1 MFSSVRERF
10 QARVVQ
16 GGLFVDTRLS
26 FSAYRDGSRHRT
38 ASGELLQ
45 RCAEPTTAQ
54 LGRRDACHKILDL
67 ARGCSDL
74 LARSVEDRPDLAL
87 GSATEPSQVR
97 PGALQHPEV
106 VSEFLRSALSLPV
119 S

>member
-1 MFSSVRERF
+1 MFSSVREGF

-54 LGRRDACHKILDL
+54 LGRRDTCHQILDL
-67 ARGCSDL
+67 ARGCPDL

-87 GSATEPSQVR
+87 GSATQPSQV
-97 PGALQHPEV
+97 PPA
-106 VSEFLRSALSLPV
+106 RSNIPMSFRSFFAARSR
-119 S
+119 